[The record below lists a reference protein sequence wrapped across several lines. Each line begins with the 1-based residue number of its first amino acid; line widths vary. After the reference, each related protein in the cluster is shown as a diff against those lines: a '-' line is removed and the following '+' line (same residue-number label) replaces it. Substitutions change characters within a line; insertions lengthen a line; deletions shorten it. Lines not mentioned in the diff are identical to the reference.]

1 MKYRYFDY
9 NATTPLL
16 PSVKAAML
24 PFFDEIFGNP
34 SSRHL
39 YGRKAKEALE
49 ESRHIIASCFGAYP
63 EEVIFTSGGTEANHL
78 DLSGADAKPKA
89 NRCFAGEH
97 PSVLE
102 AAKKIATHWRLPIR
116 KVRATTDGGI
126 DCKDCNRHCKSQ
138 HNGWLSC
145 MPTMKPVP
153 STP

>member
-39 YGRKAKEALE
+39 YGRKAKEAIE

-63 EEVIFTSGGTEANHL
+63 EEVVFTSGGTEANHL
-78 DLSGADAKPKA
+78 ALWGLTQNQKQIVV
-89 NRCFAGEH
+89 FAGEH

-102 AAKKIATHWRLPIR
+102 AAKR
-116 KVRATTDGGI
+116 
-126 DCKDCNRHCKSQ
+126 
-138 HNGWLSC
+138 
-145 MPTMKPVP
+145 
-153 STP
+153 